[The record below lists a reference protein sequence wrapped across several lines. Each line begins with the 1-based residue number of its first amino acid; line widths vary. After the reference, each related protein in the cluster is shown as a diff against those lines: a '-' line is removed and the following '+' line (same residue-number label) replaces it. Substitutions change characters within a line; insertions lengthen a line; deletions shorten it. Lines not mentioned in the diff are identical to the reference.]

1 MTKPL
6 KTSVILLGTG
16 TPNPVPERSGPAV
29 AIVVGDRSYLVDAG
43 TGIVRQAAKA
53 QRLGFPALDAAQLT
67 TAFITHL
74 HSDHTL
80 GLADLI
86 LTPWVLERP
95 EPLRLFGPTGLR
107 SMADHTLSAYAAD
120 IQARR
125 FGLEQA
131 NATGIQVLVTEITEG
146 LIYEDDRVKVE
157 AFRVDHPPFEAY
169 GFRFTTPDRVI
180 VISGDTCY
188 NENLIHW
195 AKGCDILVH
204 EVISATGVQAR
215 DPKWKKYH
223 LRVHTTSTD
232 LGRVAAQ
239 IQPGRLVLYHQL
251 FMPSPDAAGHLP
263 TEAEREAQILAD
275 IHAAWP
281 GPVHSARDLDVIE

>member
-1 MTKPL
+1 MSESL

-53 QRLGFPALDAAQLT
+53 QQLGFPALEASQLT

-80 GLADLI
+80 GMADLI
-86 LTPWVLERP
+86 LTPWVLERTT
-95 EPLRLFGPTGLR
+95 PLRLFGPAGLK
-107 SMADHTLSAYAAD
+107 SMVDHTLSAYEAD

-125 FGLEQA
+125 YGLEQA
-131 NATGIQVLVTEITEG
+131 NEMGNQVNVSEISEG
-146 LIYEDDRVKVE
+146 LVYEDDRVKAE

-169 GFRFTTPDRVI
+169 GYRFTTPDRVI

-188 NENLIHW
+188 NENLIQW
-195 AKGCDILVH
+195 ARGCDILIH

-223 LRVHTTSTD
+223 LRVHTTSRD
-232 LGRVAAQ
+232 LGRIAAQ
-239 IQPGRLVLYHQL
+239 VQPGRLVLYHQL
-251 FMPSPDAAGHLP
+251 FMPSPDANGHMP
-263 TEAEREAQILAD
+263 TEVEREAQILED
-275 IHAAWP
+275 IRESWT
-281 GPVHSARDLDVIE
+281 GPVQSARDLDIIE

>member
-1 MTKPL
+1 MTDL

-53 QRLGFPALDAAQLT
+53 QRLGYPALDASQLT

-86 LTPWVLERP
+86 LTLWVLERTHS
-95 EPLRLFGPTGLR
+95 LQLFGPAGLK
-107 SMADHTLSAYAAD
+107 SMADHTLAAYEAD

-125 FGLEQA
+125 YGLEQA
-131 NATGIQVLVTEITEG
+131 NATGIQVNVTEINEG
-146 LIYEDDRVKVE
+146 LIYEDDRVKVD

-169 GFRFTTPDRVI
+169 GYRFTTPDRVI

-188 NENLIHW
+188 NENLIQW
-195 AKGCDILVH
+195 AKGCDILIH
-204 EVISATGVQAR
+204 EVISAIGVQAR

-223 LRVHTTSTD
+223 LLVHTPSTD
-232 LGRVAAQ
+232 LGRIAAQ

-251 FMPSPDAAGHLP
+251 FMPSPDASGHMP

-275 IHAAWP
+275 IQASWP
-281 GPVHSARDLDVIE
+281 RPVHSARDLDIIG

>member
-1 MTKPL
+1 MSESL

-53 QRLGFPALDAAQLT
+53 RQLGFPALEASQLT

-80 GLADLI
+80 GMADLI

-95 EPLRLFGPTGLR
+95 VPLRLFGPAGLK
-107 SMADHTLSAYAAD
+107 SMVDHTLSAYEAD

-125 FGLEQA
+125 YGLEQA
-131 NATGIQVLVTEITEG
+131 NEMGNQVIVSEIREG
-146 LIYEDDRVKVE
+146 LVYEDDRVKVE

-169 GFRFTTPDRVI
+169 GYRFTTPDRVI

-188 NENLIHW
+188 NENLIQW
-195 AKGCDILVH
+195 ARGCDILIH

-223 LRVHTTSTD
+223 LRVHTTSKD
-232 LGRVAAQ
+232 LGRIAALV
-239 IQPGRLVLYHQL
+239 QPGRLVLYHQL
-251 FMPSPDAAGHLP
+251 FMPSPDANGHMP
-263 TEAEREAQILAD
+263 TEAEREAQILEN
-275 IHAAWP
+275 IRESWT
-281 GPVHSARDLDVIE
+281 GPVQSARDLDIID